1 MRVQFEID
9 EDVLAKIDKY
19 AKMQGLNR
27 TTFIRSC
34 IGDRLMAYE
43 KLFNIVEN
51 NVHDMCMVGDAKSS
65 EVRNV

>member
-9 EDVLAKIDKY
+9 EDVLAKIDRY

-27 TTFIRSC
+27 TTFIRAC
-34 IGDRLMAYE
+34 IGEKLMAYE

-51 NVHDMCMVGDAKSS
+51 NVRDACMSNDCMSTNA
-65 EVRNV
+65 N